1 MTEMGKLILSADRRK
16 MTCDHLAQWLAPPVF
31 SALIAS
37 YDFGPLSEYLANR
50 TAATL
55 AAQAPIV
62 NAKKEDKGTKRKAV
76 AGSRGV
82 EVSYLPREP
91 VLRVKL
97 TASGAE
103 EGQHCFDEQVDEFL
117 QAKGR

>member
-1 MTEMGKLILSADRRK
+1 MITTAKLNLSAARRK
-16 MTCDHLAQWLAPPVF
+16 MTCDHLAQWLAPPIY
-31 SALIAS
+31 SSLIGS
-37 YDFGPLSEYLANR
+37 YNFGPLSEYLANR

-62 NAKKEDKGTKRKAV
+62 NAKKEDKGLKRKAV

-82 EVSYLPREP
+82 EVSYPSRHP

-97 TASGAE
+97 TTSGAE
-103 EGQHCFDEQVDEFL
+103 EG
-117 QAKGR
+117 